1 MIKLNNEEMSCV
13 YGSVDNRQ
21 VIKDIL
27 IDSVLGAGFGAP
39 GGPPGM
45 LLGAGLG
52 ASQSV
57 IHSAINHGPVDVKI
71 PTVPMGPIWNG
82 SGVNIMKNT
91 WVPGFGSKVNMY

>member
-39 GGPPGM
+39 GGP
-45 LLGAGLG
+45 LECCSAQGL
-52 ASQSV
+52 ARANQ
-57 IHSAINHGPVDVKI
+57 
-71 PTVPMGPIWNG
+71 
-82 SGVNIMKNT
+82 
-91 WVPGFGSKVNMY
+91 